1 MILYDREDFYKLAD
15 VERVLGYK
23 ICTDRRHYL
32 NAPDC
37 WYEFDC
43 ECRHIDKYLVQ
54 VDCEDFILRTYAEQ
68 LITDKIK
75 QDINVMHT
83 YRFYDGKELR
93 RRTPLYVH
101 GTPMHPVTKVVNYRQ
116 KHKKSHR

>member
-1 MILYDREDFYKLAD
+1 MTGGKIRLQKFLALCG
-15 VERVLGYK
+15 VAS
-23 ICTDRRHYL
+23 RRS
-32 NAPDC
+32 
-37 WYEFDC
+37 
-43 ECRHIDKYLVQ
+43 
-54 VDCEDFILRTYAEQ
+54 AEK

>member
-1 MILYDREDFYKLAD
+1 MSHKTHTDEFNLDFMVGKTFDKIYKSDKRETVYFTYLYDSEGRQL
-15 VERVLGYK
+15 
-23 ICTDRRHYL
+23 
-32 NAPDC
+32 
-37 WYEFDC
+37 
-43 ECRHIDKYLVQ
+43 Q
-54 VDCEDFILRTYAEQ
+54 VDTNDEWEHHVTRQNF
-68 LITDKIK
+68 DKIK

>member
-1 MILYDREDFYKLAD
+1 MILYDREDFYKLED
-15 VERVLGYK
+15 VEKVLGYK
-23 ICTDRRHYL
+23 LCKDMRHYL
-32 NAPDC
+32 NAPDY

-43 ECRHIDKYLVQ
+43 ECRKIDKYLVQ
-54 VDCEDFILRTYAEQ
+54 VDDEDFVLKTYAEQ

-75 QDINVMHT
+75 QDINTMHT
-83 YRFYDGKELR
+83 YRFHDGKELN

-101 GTPMHPVTKVVNYRQ
+101 GTPMHPITKVVNYRQ

>member
-43 ECRHIDKYLVQ
+43 CIRSSDKYLVQ
-54 VDCEDFILRTYAEQ
+54 VDGEDFVLKTYAEK

-101 GTPMHPVTKVVNYRQ
+101 GTPMHPVVKVVNYRQ

>member
-23 ICTDRRHYL
+23 LCKDMRHYL
-32 NAPDC
+32 NAPDY

-43 ECRHIDKYLVQ
+43 CIRGNDKYLVQ
-54 VDCEDFILRTYAEQ
+54 VDGEDFILKTYAEK

>member
-1 MILYDREDFYKLAD
+1 MILYDREDFYKLVD

-23 ICTDRRHYL
+23 LCKGETHYL
-32 NAPDC
+32 NTLQYFTED
-37 WYEFDC
+37 
-43 ECRHIDKYLVQ
+43 ECCRNMYDRYLVR
-54 VDCEDFILRTYAEQ
+54 VDGEDFVLKTYAEQ
-68 LITDKIK
+68 LISDKIK

>member
-1 MILYDREDFYKLAD
+1 MILYNREDFYKLAD

-32 NAPDC
+32 NVSDC
-37 WYEFDC
+37 MYEFDC
-43 ECRHIDKYLVQ
+43 ECRRIDKYLVR
-54 VDCEDFILRTYAEQ
+54 VDDEDFVLKTYAEQ

-75 QDINVMHT
+75 QDINTMHT
-83 YRFYDGKELR
+83 HRFCDGKELC

-101 GTPMHPVTKVVNYRQ
+101 GTPMHPVMKVVNYRQ